1 MAGSGVSGGDGPTNV
16 VQVNFQSPG
25 HPNRGRTNSATASST
40 KTLRTE
46 AEELSKRNDPF
57 QKLTTRLTYFFSK
70 PESQNDKAQEIKN
83 ACWDDL
89 TDDKR
94 PVFEPNFGNLTNAT
108 FSKSPKGL
116 TITLSQDHVDQG
128 YLQVLS
134 DLTLVAEVIKR
145 SINQNS
151 ENAIVGFTS
160 DPIEKIKII
169 SHPKRN
175 TEITVQEMRKNNPYE
190 IGPEFKFVNSI
201 KNGIIPV
208 ANGMFNLD
216 DVLAGKHRTSGEN
229 NHQLEVLA
237 FNRSENTLNNP
248 LLHMFEIHKPI
259 LTAQNKIYLTT
270 DANPDSYENEAI
282 MQAFKYHDPQ
292 NKLLEL
298 LGDHNNGKVFHKT
311 THKPPQ
317 RYSPDTDHLDPI
329 YTASIRNMS
338 DYTPDDKNSEYYHHG
353 TGEMLRH
360 PDLGALAR
368 IDSLKLLTQGAY
380 TKDYEGMLTTQ
391 YTKNN
396 VNRQLLRD
404 IHTKHQAAATK
415 GN

>member
-1 MAGSGVSGGDGPTNV
+1 MTSSDIPANTSNRVIP
-16 VQVNFQSPG
+16 VNFTSG
-25 HPNRGRTNSATASST
+25 NRGRILNDNNSGVNQPG
-40 KTLRTE
+40 RPRV
-46 AEELSKRNDPF
+46 EELSKKNDSF
-57 QKLTTRLTYFFSK
+57 EELATRLTDFFSK
-70 PESQNDKAQEIKN
+70 SESQNDQAQEIKN
-83 ACWDDL
+83 ACWNDL
-89 TDDKR
+89 TDDKK
-94 PVFEPNFGNLTNAT
+94 PVFEPDFSNLKNAQ
-108 FSKSPKGL
+108 FSKSSEGL
-116 TITLSQDHVDQG
+116 TITLSKEHVNEG

-190 IGPEFKFVNSI
+190 IGPEFKFVNSR
-201 KNGIIPV
+201 KDGIIPV

-259 LTAQNKIYLTT
+259 LTAQNKIYLAT

-282 MQAFKYHDPQ
+282 MRAFKYQDPQ

-311 THKPPQ
+311 THKPPK
-317 RYSPDTDHLDPI
+317 RYSPDTDH
-329 YTASIRNMS
+329 
-338 DYTPDDKNSEYYHHG
+338 
-353 TGEMLRH
+353 
-360 PDLGALAR
+360 
-368 IDSLKLLTQGAY
+368 
-380 TKDYEGMLTTQ
+380 
-391 YTKNN
+391 
-396 VNRQLLRD
+396 
-404 IHTKHQAAATK
+404 
-415 GN
+415 

>member
-1 MAGSGVSGGDGPTNV
+1 MTSSDIPANTSNRVIT
-16 VQVNFQSPG
+16 VNFTG
-25 HPNRGRTNSATASST
+25 GERGKVIDSLAIAPSTRFSRTDAQNFSQG
-40 KTLRTE
+40 
-46 AEELSKRNDPF
+46 NDPF
-57 QKLTTRLTYFFSK
+57 EELTTRLTDFFSK
-70 PESQNDKAQEIKN
+70 PESQNDRAQEIKN

-89 TDDKR
+89 TDDKK
-94 PVFEPNFGNLTNAT
+94 PVFEPDFSNLKNAQ
-108 FSKSPKGL
+108 FSKSPEGL
-116 TITLSQDHVDQG
+116 TITLSPEHVNEG

-134 DLTLVAEVIKR
+134 DLTLVAEVIKK
-145 SINQNS
+145 SIS
-151 ENAIVGFTS
+151 KEAEDPIGFTS
-160 DPIEKIKII
+160 NPIEKIKII
-169 SHPKRN
+169 SHPERN

-190 IGPEFKFVNSI
+190 IGPEFKFVNLR
-201 KNGIIPV
+201 KDGIIPV

-237 FNRSENTLNNP
+237 FNRLENTLNNP

-396 VNRQLLRD
+396 VNRQLLLD